1 MLMNLIKLVVDIA
14 LAIIPG
20 IALKGKKN
28 LESELE
34 IAQKT
39 IQYLTSDMPSD
50 KKAFLLKNAVNSL
63 KAVKNFKKGFCNR
76 IDKAEIRLFKK
87 FF

>member
-1 MLMNLIKLVVDIA
+1 MLMNIIKLIVDVA

-34 IAQKT
+34 IAKKT
-39 IQYLTSDMPSD
+39 IDYLSKDLTPEA
-50 KKAFLLKNAVNSL
+50 KAGILKDAVNNL
-63 KAVKNFKKGFCNR
+63 KAVKNFKKGMCQKFDN
-76 IDKAEIRLFKK
+76 AQVRLFKK